1 VQPSYARIEAREFEE
16 MSMLRLGVWLAA
28 AAGYVMGI
36 AVATAAES
44 FPVKPI
50 RIVVPFAAGGS
61 TDILARHIAQRLNE
75 VLRSPVIVDNRPGGG
90 GVIGA
95 DHVAK
100 STADGYTLLMGTNTT
115 IAVAPHL
122 YSKLPYNPLRDF
134 IPISEIAYNPQFLDV
149 HPSIPVR
156 SAKELIAL
164 ARSRPGALNYGSA
177 GQGTTSHMAMELFK
191 SMARIDLV
199 HVPYKGTGPALIDL
213 LGGHLPLMFDVV
225 LTTLPHMKSGK
236 LRVLGVSSLQ
246 RAEVAPDVPTI
257 AESALPGFEALVWFG
272 LLSPGGTPT
281 EIVTRLSTE
290 VGAIVRQP
298 KLRETFTVQGLTAVG
313 SNSSEFTAK
322 VKIEHALWGKVVR
335 EAKIKLD

>member
-1 VQPSYARIEAREFEE
+1 
-16 MSMLRLGVWLAA
+16 MLRASTQLVIAIMCLPWI
-28 AAGYVMGI
+28 GI
-36 AVATAAES
+36 VSAAEVY
-44 FPVKPI
+44 PTKPL

-61 TDILARHIAQRLNE
+61 TDILARNIAQRLNE
-75 VLRSPVIVDNRPGGG
+75 SLRSPVIVENRAGGG

-100 STADGYTLLMGTNTT
+100 SAPDGYTLLMGTNTT

-134 IPISEIAYNPQFLDV
+134 VAVSEIAYNPQFLDV

-156 SAKELIAL
+156 SVKELIAL
-164 ARSRPGALNYGSA
+164 ARTRPGQLDYGSA
-177 GQGTTSHMAMELFK
+177 GQGSASHMAMELFK
-191 SMARIDLV
+191 SMSRVDIV
-199 HVPYKGTGPALIDL
+199 HVPYKGTGPAMIDL
-213 LGGHLPLMFDVV
+213 LGGHLPMMFDVV
-225 LTTLPHMKSGK
+225 LTTLPYMKSGK

-257 AESALPGFEALVWFG
+257 AESGLPGFEALVWFG
-272 LLSPGGTPT
+272 LVAPAGTAQ
-281 EIVTRLSTE
+281 EIVNRLSSE
-290 VGAIVRQP
+290 VSAIVRQP

-313 SNSSEFTAK
+313 SAAAEFSAK
-322 VKIEHALWGKVVR
+322 IKKEHEVWGRVVR